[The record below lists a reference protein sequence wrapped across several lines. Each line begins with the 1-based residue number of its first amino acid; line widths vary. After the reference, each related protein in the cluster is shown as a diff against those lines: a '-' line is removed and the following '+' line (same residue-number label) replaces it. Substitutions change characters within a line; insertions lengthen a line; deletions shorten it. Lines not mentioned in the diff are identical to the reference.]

1 MPSADDPAS
10 PNRKGR
16 VHMPKIHS
24 PFGKKKNDKKAQE
37 EEGDAPT
44 NPTLEETDSKEI
56 ESCLS
61 DGGTNIKIVINKSE
75 EEKKEELAHPSL
87 HSLTIKDADAD
98 TPIPANTAPTRISNE
113 WFEMDMVVMLRTPN
127 VDDDSVET
135 GSAWN
140 QKVAD
145 YFRPKQRRFEFQYQ
159 VKLKK
164 KPENKELFYA
174 IQWEKPVKM
183 GIIQRAFVAACLAF
197 LKRTRPTVHCSV
209 SGSNEQGD
217 DGDFE
222 KPHLANFVEVGL
234 DRVVVTKPGETPPEL
249 GGDLI
254 EDLEHY
260 KQRKAG
266 KIKIDFNTEDTYTFA
281 LWNANVD
288 WIDWK
293 VVGIPAFKSFDL
305 KSILGNQSLS
315 ILLYMLDND
324 RGNNNHFQKDI
335 QTIVHLEMS
344 SIHQQDEKEKKKH
357 RMLPFW

>member
-1 MPSADDPAS
+1 L
-10 PNRKGR
+10 
-16 VHMPKIHS
+16 PKIHS
-24 PFGKKKNDKKAQE
+24 PFGKKKKGKE
-37 EEGDAPT
+37 APKEKGHRPT
-44 NPTLEETDSKEI
+44 DPTLEEESELKEI

-61 DGGTNIKIVINKSE
+61 DGGTNIKIVINKSDE
-75 EEKKEELAHPSL
+75 DNKEELAHPSL
-87 HSLTIKDADAD
+87 KSLTIRDADAD
-98 TPIPANTAPTRISNE
+98 TCIPANTEPIRISNE

-127 VDDDSVET
+127 VDDDSAET
-135 GSAWN
+135 GSTWN
-140 QKVAD
+140 KRVAD

-183 GIIQRAFVAACLAF
+183 GLMTRAFVAACLAF

-209 SGSNEQGD
+209 NGSNETGD

-222 KPHLANFVEVGL
+222 KPHLANFIEVGL
-234 DRVVVTKPGETPPEL
+234 DRVVITKPGETPPEL
-249 GGDLI
+249 GGDLP
-254 EDLEHY
+254 EDLDHY

-305 KSILGNQSLS
+305 KSVLGNQSLS
-315 ILLYMLDND
+315 ILLYMLDKD
-324 RGNNNHFQKDI
+324 RGNHHHFQKDI

-344 SIHQQDEKEKKKH
+344 SIHQLDEKEKHKH
-357 RMLPFW
+357 RILPFW